1 MAILDYFSETGS
13 VHPIDL
19 AETLAEMSCWD
30 FDRVGEDQISMI
42 IEGQWRTHSV
52 SLTWSQYEEKLCLF
66 SSFAIEPTEDRL
78 GVLYEALNLANDQCG
93 IGSFTYWK
101 KEKLLNYRY
110 VLLLDGESEITSEQI
125 NKMLENAINL
135 SERFYPAFQLVCWG
149 DRSPQYAIQI
159 AIAEAIGHA

>member
-13 VHPIDL
+13 EHPIDL
-19 AETLAEMSCWD
+19 VETLAETYSWE
-30 FDRVGEDQISMI
+30 FDRVGENQISMI

-52 SLTWSQYEEKLCLF
+52 TLAWSQYEEKLCLF
-66 SSFAIEPTEDRL
+66 SSFEIEPTEDRL

-93 IGSFTYWK
+93 VGSFTYWK

-110 VLLLDGESEITSEQI
+110 VLLLDGDSEATSEQI
-125 NKMLENAINL
+125 NKMLENAVNL

-149 DRSPQYAIQI
+149 DRSPKYAIQI
-159 AIAEAIGHA
+159 AIEEAIGHA